1 MVNTQELQGSWN
13 QVKGQVK
20 EKWGSLTDD
29 DLQLHGGN
37 LDQIVGKIQQKTGE
51 TREAVEGFLN
61 DLTSRSASA
70 LSQAAETAGQYA
82 QRAGHQI
89 ADNYQR
95 VAGHVGEGY
104 EHIERHGQA
113 ESDPNGGHVLRR
125 RPGSRRTGGS
135 LPEIALRPL
144 RISQPG
150 AGSKVEPA
158 PGLFR
163 ERGK

>member
-1 MVNTQELQGSWN
+1 MVNAQELQGSWN

-20 EKWGSLTDD
+20 EKWGNLTDD
-29 DLQLHGGN
+29 DLQFQGGN

-51 TREAVEGFLN
+51 TREAVEEFLN

-89 ADNYQR
+89 VDSYQH

-104 EHIERHGQA
+104 EHIERTFKQNPTQTVAVSFGVGLA
-113 ESDPNGGHVLRR
+113 LGVLVGLSLR
-125 RPGSRRTGGS
+125 SR
-135 LPEIALRPL
+135 
-144 RISQPG
+144 
-150 AGSKVEPA
+150 
-158 PGLFR
+158 
-163 ERGK
+163 

>member
-1 MVNTQELQGSWN
+1 MANTQELQGSWN

-37 LDQIVGKIQQKTGE
+37 LDQIIGKIQQKTGE
-51 TREAVEGFLN
+51 SREAVEGFLN
-61 DLTSRSASA
+61 ELTSRSASA

-104 EHIERHGQA
+104 EHLERTIKQNPTQTVAVSFGVGLA
-113 ESDPNGGHVLRR
+113 LGVLVGLSLR
-125 RPGSRRTGGS
+125 SR
-135 LPEIALRPL
+135 
-144 RISQPG
+144 
-150 AGSKVEPA
+150 
-158 PGLFR
+158 
-163 ERGK
+163 